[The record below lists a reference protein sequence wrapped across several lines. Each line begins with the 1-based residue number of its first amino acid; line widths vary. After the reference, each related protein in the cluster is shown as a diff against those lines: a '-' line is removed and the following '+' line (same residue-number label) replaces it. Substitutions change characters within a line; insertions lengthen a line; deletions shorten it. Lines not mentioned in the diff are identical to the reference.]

1 MKCKSVMILDFI
13 LIFGRLSVI
22 LITTNSVL
30 YRKSER
36 IIRFKS
42 ILIDKWQYKRSVVKA
57 LTLDSAPYE
66 G

>member
-22 LITTNSVL
+22 LITSSSVL

-36 IIRFKS
+36 IIMLES
-42 ILIDKWQYKRSVVKA
+42 VLNDKWQYKRSVVKVC
-57 LTLDSAPYE
+57 TLDSAPDK